1 MQHKPAEAA
10 VGMGP
15 RRATLAALNA
25 KLVGIGLARFAY
37 TPLIPAII
45 GAGWFA
51 PSQAAYLGAANLA
64 GYLVGALLARQMT
77 QIRPAATVLRTMMLL
92 ATASFFACAV
102 PLAFSWYFCWRFVAG
117 LAGGTLMVLGAPTVL
132 AHMPA
137 ARRGLAGG
145 VIFTGVGIG
154 IVLSGTLVPLLL
166 GIGLAQAW
174 IGLGLLALLLT
185 LTAWGGWPA
194 GPVPMA
200 AAAAPPEGLSSPSI
214 VKALYVEYALTAVA
228 LVPHMVFLVDFVAR
242 GLGRGVDAGAH
253 YWVLFGLGALVGPVI
268 AGHAADRIGFRAA
281 LRIAYAV
288 EAVAVGA
295 LAVTANIY
303 GLALSS
309 IAVGA
314 FTPGI
319 TTLVLGRI
327 RELLSQHEHA
337 QKAAW
342 SRATVGFAVG
352 QAMAAYGFS
361 YLYARRGDYADLF
374 VLAAAAAVLAL
385 AINLLSAALS
395 TQPAARQR
403 QIPSA

>member
-1 MQHKPAEAA
+1 MQHEPAEFA
-10 VGMGP
+10 VGMRP
-15 RRATLAALNA
+15 RWATFAALNA

-45 GAGWFA
+45 GAGWFV

-77 QIRPAATVLRTMMLL
+77 QIRPTATVLRTMMLL
-92 ATASFFACAV
+92 ATSSFFACAV

-185 LTAWGGWPA
+185 ITAWGGWPA
-194 GPVPMA
+194 GPA
-200 AAAAPPEGLSSPSI
+200 AIATAVAPSRDRRSSSM
-214 VKALYVEYALTAVA
+214 VKTLYIEYALTAVG

-242 GLGRGVDAGAH
+242 GLGQGVDAGAR
-253 YWVLFGLGALVGPVI
+253 YWVLFGLGALFGPVI

-281 LRIAYAV
+281 LRVAYVV
-288 EAVAVGA
+288 EAIAVGA
-295 LAVTANIY
+295 LAVTANAY

-309 IAVGA
+309 IVIGA

-327 RELLSQHEHA
+327 RELLPHHEHA

-374 VLAAAAAVLAL
+374 VLATAAVVLAL
-385 AINLLSAALS
+385 TINLLSAAL
-395 TQPAARQR
+395 TAQPAARQR
-403 QIPSA
+403 RVPSA